1 MDGTA
6 NSNLVGTV
14 TVSAADLLTNTV
26 SVAVTADQ
34 WGGDGMR
41 NLTATIQRGTGS
53 VVTSDMRN
61 VNVSMTADHWSS
73 TGKMIWFDT
82 DNIVQDTGTNVM
94 SWQASVG
101 GSVATTFTSS
111 NMKAPMLVRNAVN
124 GHNQL
129 FFNGPEYTYDPVG
142 KKWNLTTVDANG
154 VRKGSFMYFNDPQNI
169 FANYSK
175 DVADVV
181 PNKISYTVI
190 ANGRK
195 DVNQNG
201 VLTSIGANGSS
212 YNNGFNNGG
221 DFKLA
226 TGNVGLAYW
235 GQDLLDAYQ
244 GQNRDGLTQ
253 WQAILNNNNPLAYSW
268 DMPFL
273 KPGELADLGFNPYE
287 TSYGNGMIRP
297 IRSGTLGT
305 QLLLS
310 HVYDASPYANG
321 KGAALQEINT
331 YQAVKFATIGYFIKP
346 KTMGSNYDL
355 STSADKMN
363 LLDDVLLLNQDANA
377 GNGAETVTVAGADYV
392 TTGNSTDTLI
402 LKDLNFRYLDGG
414 KGEDTLKLDTSFN
427 YKNTIFL
434 SDYVS
439 NSRGVSANT
448 DDNARVNLNGY
459 HKLTGFEKIDIGS
472 NTSAQTLSLSDE
484 DVWQL
489 SGTHTLKITMDNQ
502 DLLLT
507 KNMGNRLQGHFYMV
521 SDNNWY
527 DGFYTPNTSAY
538 AVSLY
543 TQGGDKLASLHSF
556 DLSNNNKILDLN
568 FDHSL
573 KINVGATLQIGDF
586 SITGLGPYNFV
597 AGGLNSTNPTTVSFN
612 DLQQSLRFQSTE
624 SINGPL
630 LITYTGNQ
638 LQDTQG
644 RLIPSYTWMIGSD
657 LPNQDYDSYKILN
670 ANILSVA
677 TQKNGVMILG
687 GAGEDQ
693 LTGGIGADTLIGGI
707 DSDTLIGGDGSDTF
721 VFAKDSGDIG
731 GITGDVIKDFNFGKN
746 GGVQADTINLYH
758 LFDASLVNQLGKG
771 AVNDASKL
779 SSYLKLEWTN
789 LDNNLQMV
797 CSIDKTGNSNF
808 SKLFTM
814 TDLINSVGTGNYN
827 PNQVDQTRLYGGE
840 TTNALLQKMLEEGRL
855 VVQ

>member
-1 MDGTA
+1 M
-6 NSNLVGTV
+6 
-14 TVSAADLLTNTV
+14 
-26 SVAVTADQ
+26 
-34 WGGDGMR
+34 
-41 NLTATIQRGTGS
+41 
-53 VVTSDMRN
+53 
-61 VNVSMTADHWSS
+61 
-73 TGKMIWFDT
+73 
-82 DNIVQDTGTNVM
+82 
-94 SWQASVG
+94 
-101 GSVATTFTSS
+101 
-111 NMKAPMLVRNAVN
+111 
-124 GHNQL
+124 
-129 FFNGPEYTYDPVG
+129 
-142 KKWNLTTVDANG
+142 
-154 VRKGSFMYFNDPQNI
+154 
-169 FANYSK
+169 
-175 DVADVV
+175 
-181 PNKISYTVI
+181 I

-195 DVNQNG
+195 DVGQNG
-201 VLTSIGANGSS
+201 MITSIGANGSS
-212 YNNGFNNGG
+212 YANGFNGG
-221 DFKLA
+221 DFKLS
-226 TGNVGLAYW
+226 TGNVGLAFW
-235 GQDLLDAYQ
+235 GKDTLDAYQ
-244 GQNRDGLTQ
+244 GQNVNGNAQ
-253 WQAILNNNNPLAYSW
+253 YQAMMNNSNSSSYGW
-268 DMPFL
+268 DMPYL
-273 KPGELADLGFNPYE
+273 KPGDLADLGYTPYNIPY
-287 TSYGNGMIRP
+287 SNGMVRP
-297 IRSGTLGT
+297 VNSGNLGT

-310 HVYDASPYANG
+310 HVYDASPYGNG
-321 KGAALQEINT
+321 QLGDLSFFSNSTLIGHRVTDYKIVLGGGKPAGSLTYPSENDQYKAIMATQFLIGAMNQTQTPPNNLTDIEKNVINLWRGMIGDIVWAAKAIKGAALQEINT
-331 YQAVKFATIGYFIKP
+331 YQAVKFATVGYFIKP
-346 KTMGSNYDL
+346 MSMGSNYDL

-363 LLDDVLLLNQDANA
+363 LLDDVLLLNQDADA

-459 HKLTGFEKIDIGS
+459 HKLTGFEKIDIAS

-489 SGTHTLKITMDNQ
+489 SDTHTLKITMDNQ

-507 KNMGNRLQGHFYMV
+507 KNMGNRLQGHFYMEA
-521 SDNNWY
+521 DGNWY

-543 TQGGDKLASLHSF
+543 TKGGDKLASLHSF
-556 DLSNNNKILDLN
+556 DLSNNNKILDLD

-573 KINVGATLQIGDF
+573 KINVGSSLQIGDF

-657 LPNQDYDSYKILN
+657 LPNQDYDNYKILN

-746 GGVQADTINLYH
+746 GGVQADTISLYH

-771 AVNDASKL
+771 AFNDASKL
-779 SSYLKLEWTN
+779 SSYLKLEWTH

-808 SKLFTM
+808 SKLFTL

-840 TTNALLQKMLEEGRL
+840 TTSALLQKMLEEGRL